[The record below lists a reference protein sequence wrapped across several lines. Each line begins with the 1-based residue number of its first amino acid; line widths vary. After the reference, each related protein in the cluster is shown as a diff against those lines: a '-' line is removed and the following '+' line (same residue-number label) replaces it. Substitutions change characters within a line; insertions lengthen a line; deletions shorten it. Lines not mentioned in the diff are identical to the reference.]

1 MTDTKHI
8 KHWKIVEVQLRQA
21 SGFLF
26 EPERFSIP
34 EKELQDYEDY
44 IYIDN
49 NEFEL
54 AMDELAEIALEFGCK
69 SSFWRRL
76 KKPALQ
82 MELQEKAN
90 QYEKCFHEALQR
102 NNV

>member
-1 MTDTKHI
+1 MNDTKHI
-8 KHWKIVEVQLRQA
+8 KHWKIIEVQLRQA
-21 SGFLF
+21 SEFLT

-34 EKELQDYEDY
+34 EKELKDYED
-44 IYIDN
+44 YIDN

-54 AMDELAEIALEFGCK
+54 AIDELAEIAIEFGCK

-82 MELQEKAN
+82 MGLQVKAER
-90 QYEKCFHEALQR
+90 YENYFHQALQK
-102 NNV
+102 NV

>member
-1 MTDTKHI
+1 MHT
-8 KHWKIVEVQLRQA
+8 KHWKIIEVQLRQV
-21 SGFLF
+21 SEFLV
-26 EPERFSIP
+26 EPDRFSIW
-34 EKELQDYEDY
+34 EKEFQDYEG
-44 IYIDN
+44 YIDN

-82 MELQEKAN
+82 MGVQEKAER
-90 QYEKCFHEALQR
+90 YESYFHEALQ
-102 NNV
+102 